1 MNFNTFGFLRE
12 GCRLL
17 KHEKEKMF
25 FDEDADYVYEND
37 GANNIEKMN
46 KIANGNYWQGILKQY
61 NESDIDMFHA
71 EELFT
76 KAYVE
81 RVSKLF
87 KYVLHIPIKL
97 KGSIIPKYRLI
108 FGTNRD
114 DGAFLMV
121 D

>member
-76 KAYVE
+76 KAYWTE
-81 RVSKLF
+81 PL
-87 KYVLHIPIKL
+87 
-97 KGSIIPKYRLI
+97 RLDTRI
-108 FGTNRD
+108 RIN
-114 DGAFLMV
+114 
-121 D
+121 